1 MTRIK
6 YLENGIYTSLKSDL
20 DDIKS
25 NFQNSKNTASSLS
38 CPSWFSLI
46 SYVNSLDSLIS
57 DYLEDL
63 EDIVNKVKYADTE
76 YEDVTNEMCND
87 VASLN
92 KETIKLRERL
102 VE

>member
-1 MTRIK
+1 ME
-6 YLENGIYTSLKSDL
+6 Y
-20 DDIKS
+20 
-25 NFQNSKNTASSLS
+25 FQNSKNTASSLS
-38 CPSWFSLI
+38 CPSWFSLR

-63 EDIVNKVKYADTE
+63 EDIVDKIKYADTE

-87 VASLN
+87 VDSLN
-92 KETIKLRERL
+92 TEIIKKRERL

>member
-6 YLENGIYTSLKSDL
+6 YLENGIYISLKTDL

-25 NFQNSKNTASSLS
+25 NFKSAKETASSLS
-38 CPSWFSLI
+38 CPSWFSLR
-46 SYVNSLDSLIS
+46 SYINSLDNLI
-57 DYLEDL
+57 DDHIDDL
-63 EDIVNKVKYADTE
+63 EDIVDKIKYADTE

-87 VASLN
+87 VDSLN
-92 KETIKLRERL
+92 TEIIKKRERL